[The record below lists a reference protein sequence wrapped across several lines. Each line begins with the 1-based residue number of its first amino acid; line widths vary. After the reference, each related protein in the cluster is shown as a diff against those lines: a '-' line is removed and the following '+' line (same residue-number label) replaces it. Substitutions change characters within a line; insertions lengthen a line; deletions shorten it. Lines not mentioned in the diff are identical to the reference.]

1 MRSADEQL
9 RLVREKAEKLRRRRQ
24 ALLREGTGAAG
35 LVLAAF
41 LCFLLPRAGGV
52 ALPEGAVYGSLI
64 LTSPL
69 VSYAVVAVLAFVLGI
84 CVTLLCLHRRGP
96 EDEDP

>member
-41 LCFLLPRAGGV
+41 LCFLLPRAGGT